1 MPERKSC
8 TYHKS
13 WPFGLSPV
21 QVRIVLEN
29 LEIAAEEGAETALKA
44 AAMRSQLTAE
54 QLQVCAVGW
63 LG

>member
-1 MPERKSC
+1 MAHVPID
-8 TYHKS
+8 
-13 WPFGLSPV
+13 PLL
-21 QVRIVLEN
+21 QVRVVLEN